1 MQLSGK
7 QRMQHAHNG
16 LNYAHCFW
24 GIDSMLYSV
33 DFANNQLNEAERT
46 LRQVGAEI
54 IAESC
59 GPN

>member
-1 MQLSGK
+1 
-7 QRMQHAHNG
+7 MQHAHSG

-33 DFANNQLNEAERT
+33 DFANNQLIEAERT

-59 GPN
+59 DPN